1 MCSAGQ
7 YYDCPNCNC
16 AHLRAGLEC
25 SMRAL
30 FGAWPEN
37 HSTGPDIL
45 PLISF
50 WLRSSFLPT
59 DRRQKCVSTIASSI
73 DMHPAQH
80 VYASAV
86 GAGSN
91 VLQLV
96 GFCPACRGRGL
107 SGFSLQV
114 PCKLTGS
121 VLVLSG
127 LVDARMSCTL
137 GGHTST
143 SSRNPESKK

>member
-1 MCSAGQ
+1 
-7 YYDCPNCNC
+7 
-16 AHLRAGLEC
+16 
-25 SMRAL
+25 MRAL

-59 DRRQKCVSTIASSI
+59 DRRQKCVSTITSSI

-86 GAGSN
+86 GPAQTCSS
-91 VLQLV
+91 LLV
-96 GFCPACRGRGL
+96 
-107 SGFSLQV
+107 
-114 PCKLTGS
+114 S
-121 VLVLSG
+121 VLHAEVAVCPVFLSRCH
-127 LVDARMSCTL
+127 AS
-137 GGHTST
+137 
-143 SSRNPESKK
+143 